1 MGKRDGL
8 MRPGPSNAAEFL
20 VALLVPPA
28 CREEVVGDLHERYQS
43 PLQYGLEATRT
54 VPLVIA
60 SRIRR
65 TADPH
70 VLLVQALTL
79 YLSILLAAWLVDR
92 PFLWEEWSPVRLCI
106 PVGAILLGLILE
118 DAYAD
123 PTSDRRWT
131 AVRGPMLGLTLA
143 WLLEALW
150 QFGGSNLAIPVLI
163 LLWGSAAALPLS
175 STVRVLFPPL
185 PGQLKGV
192 NAPADWLKQ
201 ASEPPGK
208 RTATII
214 FVALVVVYVALR
226 SLK

>member
-1 MGKRDGL
+1 
-8 MRPGPSNAAEFL
+8 MRAGPSKASELL

-43 PLQYGLEATRT
+43 PVQYAWEVMRT

-79 YLSILLAAWLVDR
+79 YLSFLLATWLVDR
-92 PFLWEEWSPVRLCI
+92 PFLREEWGPVRLCV
-106 PVGAILLGLILE
+106 PLGAVLLGLILE

-123 PTSDRRWT
+123 PAVDRRRA
-131 AVRGPMLGLTLA
+131 AVRGPILGLTLA
-143 WLLEALW
+143 WFLETIW
-150 QFGGSNLAIPVLI
+150 QFGKSNLAIPVLI

-175 STVRVLFPPL
+175 WTVRVLFPPL

-201 ASEPPGK
+201 ASEPVGK
-208 RTATII
+208 PAAAIV
-214 FVALVVVYVALR
+214 FVVLVVVYVALR